1 MAADASK
8 KISMIGER
16 KHQTAASIVDAFRKG
31 ETDPVL
37 LLESSLRRAASLE
50 SVFVAFTEKR
60 AWAEAEASAKRWR
73 AGQPLSALDGVPIA
87 WKDLFD
93 IEGTITTAGSAIF
106 QRKRPRASA
115 DAEVVSRAA
124 RAGMVCIGKTNL
136 PELAYSGLGLN
147 PHFGTPHN
155 PFSGKAAR
163 IPGGS
168 SSGSAVAIASGVVP
182 ISIGTDTAG
191 SIRVPAAFNG
201 LVGYRSSTDR
211 YSKAGVF
218 PLAPMIDSLGPLA
231 HTVNDCVA
239 IDAIMRGRDL
249 VQPIEEVVLVIDDAI
264 LEDDR
269 IEEDVRNNLE
279 KTVAQL
285 QDAGAR
291 VTRSRLKSLSAG
303 FDVIARLGWVGA
315 AEAFTLHVELLASE
329 DAAGIDPSVRGR
341 LETAREMPLT
351 ALVKLLWARKELM
364 AQIGQELG
372 DRILIL
378 PTVGQVAPELAP
390 LERAAREQINHFLS
404 VNFSVLRL
412 TMVGSFLDMP
422 GITIPTG
429 FNSEGL
435 PTSMLLAGLS
445 GEDDPL
451 LAVAQRVERLLGF

>member
-1 MAADASK
+1 MS
-8 KISMIGER
+8 GER
-16 KHQTAASIVDAFRKG
+16 KNQTAASIVDLFRKG
-31 ETDPVL
+31 ETDPVQV
-37 LLESSLRRAASLE
+37 LESSLRCAASLE
-50 SVFVAFTEKR
+50 SVFITLTEKR
-60 AWAEAEASAKRWR
+60 ARAEAGASAKRWR
-73 AGQPLSALDGVPIA
+73 AGQPLSPLDGVPIA

-106 QRKRPRASA
+106 QRKRPRATA
-115 DAEVVSRAA
+115 DAEVVLRAA

-168 SSGSAVAIASGVVP
+168 SSGSAVAVASGIVP
-182 ISIGTDTAG
+182 IAIGTDTAG

-218 PLAPMIDSLGPLA
+218 PLAPNIDALGPLA
-231 HTVNDCVA
+231 HSVRDCIA
-239 IDAIMRGRDL
+239 IDAIMADRDI
-249 VQPIEEVVLVIDDAI
+249 VRSNEVMPLVIDDAI
-264 LEDDR
+264 LEDPA

-303 FDVIARLGWVGA
+303 LDVIGRLGWVGA
-315 AEAFTLHVELLASE
+315 AEAFTLHAELLASE

-351 ALVKLLWARKELM
+351 ALVKLLWARKRLT
-364 AQIGQELG
+364 AQIRQELG
-372 DRILIL
+372 DRILII
-378 PTVGQVAPELAP
+378 PTVGQVAPELTP
-390 LERAAREQINHFLS
+390 LERAAREQVDHFLS

-445 GEDDPL
+445 GEDDRVL
-451 LAVAQRVERLLGF
+451 TIAERVERIICS

>member
-1 MAADASK
+1 
-8 KISMIGER
+8 
-16 KHQTAASIVDAFRKG
+16 
-31 ETDPVL
+31 
-37 LLESSLRRAASLE
+37 
-50 SVFVAFTEKR
+50 
-60 AWAEAEASAKRWR
+60 
-73 AGQPLSALDGVPIA
+73 
-87 WKDLFD
+87 
-93 IEGTITTAGSAIF
+93 
-106 QRKRPRASA
+106 
-115 DAEVVSRAA
+115 
-124 RAGMVCIGKTNL
+124 MVCIGKTNL

-147 PHFGTPHN
+147 PHFGTPRN

-168 SSGSAVAIASGVVP
+168 SSGSAVAVASGIVP
-182 ISIGTDTAG
+182 IAIGTDTAG

-218 PLAPMIDSLGPLA
+218 PLAPNIDALGPLA
-231 HTVNDCVA
+231 HSVQDCIA
-239 IDAIMRGRDL
+239 IDAIMADRDI
-249 VQPIEEVVLVIDDAI
+249 VRSNEVMPLVIDDAI
-264 LEDDR
+264 LEDPA

-303 FDVIARLGWVGA
+303 LDVIGRLGWVGA
-315 AEAFTLHVELLASE
+315 AEAFTLHAELLASE

-351 ALVKLLWARKELM
+351 ALVKLLWARKRLT
-364 AQIGQELG
+364 AQIRQELG
-372 DRILIL
+372 DRILII
-378 PTVGQVAPELAP
+378 PTVGQVAPELTP
-390 LERAAREQINHFLS
+390 LERAAREQVDHFLS

-445 GEDDPL
+445 GEDDRVL
-451 LAVAQRVERLLGF
+451 TIAERVERIICS